1 MAHVGS
7 CSEGVGGGVQLKFCS
22 SSPQIS
28 DLGYLRNTFGWVSW
42 CYHNVEKKLQ
52 REKEDNNRL
61 RMKVNI
67 LEEELANDI
76 EIEDMGSVNSSSDT
90 DSIVLTICSEKENIV
105 DKQTP
110 PTKNREVLKE
120 RNL

>member
-52 REKEDNNRL
+52 REKEENNRL
-61 RMKVNI
+61 RLKVNI
-67 LEEELANDI
+67 LEEELANDC
-76 EIEDMGSVNSSSDT
+76 SSTYLATSHTANSFFSMSG
-90 DSIVLTICSEKENIV
+90 NG
-105 DKQTP
+105 
-110 PTKNREVLKE
+110 
-120 RNL
+120 